1 MIRRNPVMT
10 AVAFLGIL
18 ALFDL
23 ALLISGYR
31 ILVRESRGEAWS
43 EGDLEVRSVKL
54 GETLSCTYFTGRSV
68 RTVTAGPDGFIPDEC
83 PFVIRPPRD
92 TAFRFD

>member
-10 AVAFLGIL
+10 AIAFLAIV

-31 ILVRESRGEAWS
+31 ILVRENRGEAWS
-43 EGDLEVRSVKL
+43 EGNLEVRSVKL
-54 GETLSCTYFTGRSV
+54 GETLTCTYFTGRSV
-68 RTVTAGPDGFIPDEC
+68 RTMTAGPDGFIPDEC
-83 PFVIRPPRD
+83 PFVTRAPREG
-92 TAFRFD
+92 AFDLD